1 MGRKVFDS
9 PRLRLADSVW
19 RERTRQASS
28 LVQTET
34 LVVVVLLTVG
44 TIARETAKTKQTS
57 GLMMAAGLKTQTGDW
72 QVSGANEGESS
83 FPDADAGPSPRCL

>member
-9 PRLRLADSVW
+9 LWFKLADSVW
-19 RERTRQASS
+19 RETTRQASS

-44 TIARETAKTKQTS
+44 TIVRETAKTKQTS